1 MAMLTFHSVLKEEDL
16 TPGKMKCV
24 EVDGHKIALY
34 NVDGTVYATDDTCS
48 HAEASLTEG
57 ELDGCIVKCPKH
69 GAKFDVKTGQA
80 LSLPAWAPVE
90 TYEVKVEN
98 GEIKVAI

>member
-1 MAMLTFHSVLKEEDL
+1 LASKFVTALKAEEL
-16 TPGKMKCV
+16 APGQMKCV
-24 EVDGHKIALY
+24 TLQGQRIALY
-34 NVDGTVYATDDTCS
+34 NVGGTVYATDDTCS

-57 ELDGCIVKCPKH
+57 ELSGHVVKCPKH
-69 GAKFDVKTGQA
+69 GAKFDVTTGAA
-80 LSLPAWAPVE
+80 LSLPAWAPVD

>member
-1 MAMLTFHSVLKEEDL
+1 MSTFYTALKADEL
-16 TPGKMKCV
+16 APGQMKCV
-24 EVDGHKIALY
+24 IIQGHRIALY

-48 HAEASLTEG
+48 HAEYSLTEG
-57 ELDGCIVKCPKH
+57 ELEGHVVKCPKH
-69 GAKFDVKTGQA
+69 GAKFDVTTGQA
-80 LSLPAWAPVE
+80 LCLPAWAPVE